1 MDILK
6 TFEIFLSTP
15 ISIIRKRNI
24 KIMHVETNIFV
35 PNLPIGI
42 DLNDDIGLTVYNNP
56 KVFRLLSN
64 VIYKRKLNDAHKN
77 SNLHNERSV
86 S

>member
-15 ISIIRKRNI
+15 ISIIKKRKI

-35 PNLPIGI
+35 PKLPIDI
-42 DLNDDIGLTVYNNP
+42 DLNDDISLTVYNNP
-56 KVFRLLSN
+56 KVYRLLST
-64 VIYKRKLNDAHKN
+64 VIHKRRLNNAIKDSKV
-77 SNLHNERSV
+77 HN
-86 S
+86 